1 MLNDFVQITF
11 LKMKIS
17 MIHQMLASVSLLIA
31 VEVLLTMKVQKLKI
45 RQKDIFL
52 QHILYIDYC
61 CYLVVMDVKTAYVVG
76 DEELEGCFAV
86 FAAEVADAQ
95 DDFDEDC
102 DSFVDVANI
111 FVVANDVVFVVGDN

>member
-1 MLNDFVQITF
+1 
-11 LKMKIS
+11 
-17 MIHQMLASVSLLIA
+17 MIHQRLASVSLLIA

-45 RQKDIFL
+45 RQKGIFL

-61 CYLVVMDVKTAYVVG
+61 CYLVVMDVKTGYVVG
-76 DEELEGCFAV
+76 DEEQEECFAV

-111 FVVANDVVFVVGDN
+111 FVVTNDVVSVVGDN